1 MNTENIGLFILNI
14 LAVLMLWFIFFIVGD
29 SLRKN
34 YEYDHSPIFE
44 ATAGIEYRW
53 EGYDQE
59 NILRKQVITYKFH
72 TSRKVEEVKVYVD
85 NIQGSL
91 TDGKY
96 TLYGSIEGFDANG
109 DRVEVIKRFDEVIL
123 IAPGLK
129 PTDIKFCS
137 SVKRLR

>member
-1 MNTENIGLFILNI
+1 MNTENIGLVIPKILI
-14 LAVLMLWFIFFIVGD
+14 VLMLGLIFFIVGD

-44 ATAGIEYRW
+44 TTAGIEYRW
-53 EGYDQE
+53 KGYDKE
-59 NILRKQVITYKFH
+59 DILRKQVLTYKFH
-72 TSRKVEEVKVYVD
+72 TSRKAEEVKVYVD
-85 NIQGSL
+85 NIQGSP

-96 TLYGSIEGFDANG
+96 TLYGSIEAFDANG
-109 DRVEVIKRFDEVIL
+109 DRVEVVKRFNEVIL
-123 IAPGLK
+123 IAPGMK